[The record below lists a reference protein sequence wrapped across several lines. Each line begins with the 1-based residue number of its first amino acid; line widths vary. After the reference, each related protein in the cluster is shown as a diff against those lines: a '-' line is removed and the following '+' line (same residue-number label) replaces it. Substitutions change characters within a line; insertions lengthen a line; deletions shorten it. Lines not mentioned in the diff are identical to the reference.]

1 MKVLLTLC
9 AMIAAALTSSAQTN
23 AITRTWTSQKG
34 DKIDAVFVSEKNGTV
49 YLKTPS
55 GKNISVALSALRPE
69 DVDWIRAA
77 QYVPRTYHLNFI
89 DRGRFSIGSTKNG
102 VAAYDAP
109 DTLIRDTVI
118 LTVGNTPAVT
128 MSVMAIN
135 ERGTVLTN
143 KWSAPARTQ
152 GRFVCVHWM
161 IKNDAKREGHLQP
174 CVIFDDNNTRY
185 EASEKENSFDFAWH
199 HCSDYKTDGTYP
211 VIRPGFSL
219 NVCNIFEIPRD
230 CNIKSVVVY
239 ELGDNPKYDEF
250 FVPSPQDARLPSWKR
265 KR

>member
-77 QYVPRTYHLNFI
+77 QYVPKTYHL
-89 DRGRFSIGSTKNG
+89 RCEKRPRSIGNTKNG
-102 VAAYDAP
+102 VYTYEAP
-109 DTLIRDTVI
+109 DTLIRDTVSI
-118 LTVGNTPAVT
+118 SVGNAPAVT
-128 MSVMAIN
+128 MSVMSIN

-143 KWSAPARTQ
+143 IWNEPVMTQ
-152 GRFVCVHWM
+152 GRFVCVHWA
-161 IKNDAKREGHLQP
+161 IKNDAPREGRLNL
-174 CVIFDDNNTRY
+174 CVVYDDTDKRY
-185 EASEKENSFDFAWH
+185 EASEREDFFKFRGC
-199 HCSDYKTDGTYP
+199 HCSGRERDDNHP
-211 VIRPGFSL
+211 MIRPEFKL
-219 NVCNIFEIPRD
+219 DVCNIFEIPKD
-230 CNIKSVVVY
+230 CNIKSVIVY
-239 ELGDNPKYDEF
+239 ELGDEPQHDEF
-250 FVPSPQDARLPSWKR
+250 LVPRPQDSRLPSWKR
-265 KR
+265 KK